1 MLGFVG
7 IVVVNNAIQNTV
19 LIKQE
24 IEKGKR
30 YLVEFMNTPKFH
42 RVCSIEEVQGWL
54 LFPEQ
59 KELNAWIQA
68 QAGAPPKEDGDKKAA
83 AKKPEGKRGGT
94 RKPSRANKKDRSSTD
109 E

>member
-1 MLGFVG
+1 
-7 IVVVNNAIQNTV
+7 VVNNAIQNTV
-19 LIKQE
+19 QIVQE

-30 YLVEFMNTPKFH
+30 YLVQFMNKPSFH
-42 RVCSIEEVQGWL
+42 RVCQVEELQGWL

-68 QAGAPPKEDGDKKAA
+68 QAGAPPPPKGDGKAT

-94 RKPSRANKKDRSSTD
+94 RKRSPAKPKDQ
-109 E
+109 

>member
-19 LIKQE
+19 MIKQE

-30 YLVEFMNTPKFH
+30 YLVQFMNNPGFH
-42 RVCSIEEVQGWL
+42 RVCSIEEIQGWL

-59 KELNAWIQA
+59 KELNAWIQS
-68 QAGAPPKEDGDKKAA
+68 QAGAPPPKGDGKAG
-83 AKKPEGKRGGT
+83 AKKNEPEGKQSGT
-94 RKPSRANKKDRSSTD
+94 RKRSRAKPKDQ
-109 E
+109 